1 MPVSSYCFKAASYFQ
16 MRQRHLL
23 IASSS
28 AGIERVL
35 RMVQA
40 ILMVVLSQ
48 PPLTGGFFKLVD
60 LGNHHVWT
68 EPRVAS
74 IATLTDLRTQVA
86 LIRRFFRMFRFL
98 ESFHGAYKI
107 YTSFYAPPPPPPPP
121 GPVQAAETSKGEV
134 PNHQAAGV
142 RTAANKPSNRTQNP
156 PTEAWL
162 DIFSRMFNGMYLLLE
177 VLTLMDA
184 LRLPGLSVFGVYWS
198 TVMHIEGQ
206 RFWLFAL
213 ICGFASGLVK
223 IVKLLAY
230 APVPQTG
237 EGYGTGEKGATSD
250 GMADWERERAR
261 LRRVVAARKESRRI
275 WRTQLKTTGR
285 GLMMRCV
292 ADLLDVVV
300 PGSVV
305 GWVDVQP
312 GTVGA
317 VMVVTTWLTGLGIWE
332 RCGREIGKA

>member
-1 MPVSSYCFKAASYFQ
+1 
-16 MRQRHLL
+16 
-23 IASSS
+23 
-28 AGIERVL
+28 
-35 RMVQA
+35 MVQA

-48 PPLTGGFFKLVD
+48 PLLTGGFFKLID

-74 IATLTDLRTQVA
+74 IATLTELRTQVA
-86 LIRRFFRMFRFL
+86 LVRRVFRMFRFL
-98 ESFHGAYKI
+98 ESFHGAYQI
-107 YTSFYAPPPPPPPP
+107 YTSFYAPPPPPLPPP
-121 GPVQAAETSKGEV
+121 PPPAPSQATESSKGEASD
-134 PNHQAAGV
+134 PQAAGV
-142 RTAANKPSNRTQNP
+142 QTGTNKPVIRTQNP

-177 VLTLMDA
+177 ALTLIDA
-184 LRLPGLSVFGVYWS
+184 LRLPGLSLFGVYWS
-198 TVMHIEGQ
+198 TMMHIEGQ

-213 ICGFASGLVK
+213 VCGFASGLVK
-223 IVKLLAY
+223 MVKLLAY

-237 EGYGTGEKGATSD
+237 EGYGMDEKAAAAAGE

-261 LRRVVAARKESRRI
+261 LRRVNAARKESRRM
-275 WRTQLKTTGR
+275 WRVQLRTTGR

-332 RCGREIGKA
+332 RCGRELGKT